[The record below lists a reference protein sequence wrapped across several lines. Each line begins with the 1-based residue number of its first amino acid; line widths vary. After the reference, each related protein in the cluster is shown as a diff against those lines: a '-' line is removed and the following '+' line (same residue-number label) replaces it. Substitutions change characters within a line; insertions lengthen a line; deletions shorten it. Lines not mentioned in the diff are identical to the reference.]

1 MVEYQMINS
10 NVTVLVCGLV
20 LLGACAD
27 EVPPVSVVE
36 FMNNPRLLEATMVRC
51 AKNRAETKYAVECV
65 NARDAVNRLAAAEEQ
80 ARRQQMEAQ
89 SERKRQ
95 ALRRTQEA
103 AAEARRRAMEA
114 QRQREEAEYLGL
126 FDEIPGNELAENE
139 LPGQQ
144 PRQGQLLPQ
153 PQNQQQLSQQRSTPR
168 DQGEN
173 FPPSAAGEDSV
184 VTDELDADPAA
195 NDQIANDLQSI
206 REELRRRREEQQQ

>member
-1 MVEYQMINS
+1 MNKF
-10 NVTVLVCGLV
+10 NVTVLVCGLL
-20 LLGACAD
+20 LLGACAE

-51 AKNRAETKYAVECV
+51 AQNRAETKYAVECV

-103 AAEARRRAMEA
+103 AAEARRRAVEA

-126 FDEIPGNELAENE
+126 FDELPGNEMAVNE
-139 LPGQQ
+139 SPEKQSQ
-144 PRQGQLLPQ
+144 QGQLLPQ
-153 PQNQQQLSQQRSTPR
+153 SQNQRQLSQQQHTLP
-168 DQGEN
+168 DNGEN
-173 FPPSAAGEDSV
+173 LPSPVAAEDV
-184 VTDELDADPAA
+184 VATDEADADPDA

-206 REELRRRREEQQQ
+206 REELRRRREEPQQ